1 MIYKS
6 YKDLADTIRL
16 NAWKV
21 PADVDLIVGVPRSG
35 MMVAIMLAELLNKDV
50 ATLDDLMAGHTM
62 GCGGRSMLI
71 KRARSKKV
79 LMVDDTVFQ
88 GTSIKKYRHLIE
100 MRNLPFLFIY
110 ACVYAEGEH
119 AKEMVDIYFEDIY
132 DPGEKLYLYEWNIL
146 HHYEHKTKF
155 FMFDMDG
162 VLCKEPPDERNT
174 QEYEAYLPDAVP
186 MVVPTTK
193 LGAIVTYRLEKYRG
207 VTEAWLKRWGIQY
220 GELRMF
226 PESDYVARGKIMN
239 HYQYKGEI
247 YRVAEWAQLF
257 IESDAYQAKMINSIS
272 KKPVFCYENG
282 MMYDKYNKLSRW
294 E

>member
-35 MMVAIMLAELLNKDV
+35 MMAAIMLAEVLNKNV
-50 ATLDDLMAGHTM
+50 ATLDDLVAGHTM
-62 GCGGRSMLI
+62 GCGGRLMLI
-71 KRARSKKV
+71 KKNNGKKV
-79 LMVDDTVFQ
+79 LVVDDTVFQ
-88 GTSIKKYRHLIE
+88 GTSIRKYRHLIAE
-100 MRNLPFLFIY
+100 EHLPFQFIY

-132 DPGEKLYLYEWNIL
+132 QPNERLYLYEWNIL

-162 VLCKEPPDERNT
+162 VLCKEPPDERST
-174 QEYEAYLPDAVP
+174 QEYEAYLPDALP

-207 VTEAWLKRWGIQY
+207 VTEAWLQKHGIQC

-226 PESDYVARGKIMN
+226 PAADYIERGKIMN
-239 HYQYKGEI
+239 HYQFKGEA
-247 YRVAEWAQLF
+247 YRDAEWAQLF
-257 IESDAYQAKMINSIS
+257 IESCSSQADWINYIS
-272 KKPVFCYENG
+272 HKPVFCYEDG
-282 MMYDKYNKLSRW
+282 ILYNKYK
-294 E
+294 